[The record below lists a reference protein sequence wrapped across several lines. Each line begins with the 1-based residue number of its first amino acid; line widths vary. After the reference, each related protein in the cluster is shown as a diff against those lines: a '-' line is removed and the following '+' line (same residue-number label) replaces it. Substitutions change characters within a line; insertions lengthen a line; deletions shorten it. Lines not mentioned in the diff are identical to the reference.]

1 MQKNVSTVLALT
13 RPTNT
18 TAYAALDVIAGVG
31 AGAQVETAT
40 VVGTIDVA
48 GAGNASVTVTAAG
61 LAGSPLTLA
70 VAVANNDTASQVAGK
85 IRTALAANAA
95 IAALF
100 AVSGATDA
108 IILTALTAG
117 ANDATL
123 NIATDNGTCTG
134 LTAAPTSANTTAG
147 FSAAGSAILT
157 FPTMGP
163 SGGFLTLDEVL
174 LIIGLAAIPAG
185 MTTFRLHL
193 YDASPTAILDNAAFD
208 IPAGDRASYLGFID
222 LVTPVD
228 MGSTLVS
235 QNTGLNRPLKLA
247 AGATSLYGL
256 LVTTGGFT
264 PTSAE
269 AYRLILKTRT
279 GV

>member
-1 MQKNVSTVLALT
+1 MQTQKTVLALT

-18 TAYAALDVIAGVG
+18 TGYGALDVIAGVG

-40 VVGTIDVA
+40 VVGTIVVS
-48 GAGNASVTVTAAG
+48 GNASVTVTAAG

-70 VAVANNDTASQVAGK
+70 VAVVALDTASQVAGK

-95 IAALF
+95 IAAFF

-108 IILTALTAG
+108 IILTCLTA
-117 ANDATL
+117 APNDGTL

-147 FSAAGSAILT
+147 FASAGSAILT

-193 YDASPTAILDNAAFD
+193 YDAPPTAILDNAAFD
-208 IPAGDRASYLGFID
+208 VPAGDRASYLGFID

-247 AGATSLYGL
+247 AGSTSLYGL
-256 LVTTGGFT
+256 LVTTGAFT